1 VIGFLNSRSPG
12 EAAADLAGFRRG
24 LAEAGYIENQ
34 NVLIEYRWAENQY
47 ERLPAMAADLV
58 GRKVAVIAALGGPV
72 AGLAVKEATT
82 TIPFV
87 FITGVDPVKL
97 GFVASFAK
105 PGGNATGVNMFI
117 TAVEAKRLGLLH
129 ELVPAAAQIGVIVNP
144 NSPEGDIQLND
155 LQTAAR
161 AIGRQLHVL
170 RASNEGEIDAAFA
183 TLARVGVQALLVA
196 ADPSFNS
203 QREHIVALAAR
214 LAVPAIYETR
224 AYAVA
229 GGLMSYG
236 PKIPDMYRQVGI
248 YTGQILKGIKPA
260 DLPVI
265 QPTAL
270 EMVINLRTAKTIGL
284 EIPPMLLA
292 RADEVIE

>member
-1 VIGFLNSRSPG
+1 
-12 EAAADLAGFRRG
+12 
-24 LAEAGYIENQ
+24 
-34 NVLIEYRWAENQY
+34 
-47 ERLPAMAADLV
+47 MAADLV

-72 AGLAVKEATT
+72 TGLAVKSATT

-97 GFVASFAK
+97 GFVTSFAR
-105 PGGNATGVNMFI
+105 PDGNATGVNMFI

-144 NSPEGDIQLND
+144 NSPEGDIQLSD

-161 AIGRQLHVL
+161 AIGSQLHVL
-170 RASNEGEIDAAFA
+170 WAGNEGEIDTAFT

-203 QREHIVALAAR
+203 QRNHIVALATR
-214 LAVPAIYETR
+214 LAVPAIYEAR
-224 AYAVA
+224 GYAVA

-236 PKIPDMYRQVGI
+236 PNLADMYRS
-248 YTGQILKGIKPA
+248 A
-260 DLPVI
+260 
-265 QPTAL
+265 
-270 EMVINLRTAKTIGL
+270 RTQAKS
-284 EIPPMLLA
+284 
-292 RADEVIE
+292 